1 MERVC
6 FGVLMH
12 GEWVVSVCDY
22 GDAVVTVIDLKMDVE
37 LMMRCVCERKR
48 KAEVLLESGSDV

>member
-1 MERVC
+1 M
-6 FGVLMH
+6 
-12 GEWVVSVCDY
+12 SVCDY